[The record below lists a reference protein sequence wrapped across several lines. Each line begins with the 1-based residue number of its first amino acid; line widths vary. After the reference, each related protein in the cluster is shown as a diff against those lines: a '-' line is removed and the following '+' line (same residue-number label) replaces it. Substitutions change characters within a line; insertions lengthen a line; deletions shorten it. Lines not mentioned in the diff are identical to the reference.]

1 MGSIGLGHMMARK
14 KLAIALEALEEI
26 RTTQGKTCAIYEI
39 CEHVA
44 CDSSYAAWAIADK
57 ALHDMEEV

>member
-1 MGSIGLGHMMARK
+1 MKPHK
-14 KLAIALEALEEI
+14 KLVIALQALEEI

-57 ALHDMEEV
+57 ALNEIEKV